1 MRGSGRGARLAYTA
15 RMILRRLFL
24 PCLLGILVLL
34 AGCQSAE
41 LPSGP
46 LPPHPPRAA
55 PDVAGIRL
63 GDTLASVQARFAGA
77 HCKAV
82 DAEDITEQCVIG
94 GLPFEQAGDAV
105 VYVSFAGERTVIVQA
120 YGLPAAGMAP
130 MAQALTARYGAPDD
144 ERHRPPRARPPA
156 VSWSTD
162 DWFLVATPAGEG
174 QPFAGAIL
182 YQRAFVQDVQRAAAR
197 RGNSVPD

>member
-1 MRGSGRGARLAYTA
+1 MRGSGHCAPLAYTA
-15 RMILRRLFL
+15 WMTPRHLFL
-24 PCLLGILVLL
+24 PGLFGTLALL

-46 LPPHPPRAA
+46 LPPHPPRAE

-63 GDTLASVQARFAGA
+63 GDALASVQARFAGA
-77 HCKAV
+77 HCKPV

-94 GLPFEQAGDAV
+94 GQPLAQAGDSV
-105 VYVSFAGERTVIVQA
+105 VYVSFARGRTVIVQA
-120 YGLPAAGMAP
+120 YGLPAQRMPAMV
-130 MAQALTARYGAPDD
+130 QALTARYGTPDD
-144 ERHRPPRARPPA
+144 ERHRPPRAHPPA

-162 DWFLVATPAGEG
+162 DWFLIATPAGES

-182 YQRAFVQDVQRAAAR
+182 YQRAFVEAVQRAAAR
-197 RGNSVPD
+197 RGENVPD

>member
-1 MRGSGRGARLAYTA
+1 MRGSVRSTRLAYTA
-15 RMILRRLFL
+15 AMTPRRLSL
-24 PCLLGILVLL
+24 PCLLGGLALL

-41 LPSGP
+41 LPSVP
-46 LPPHPPRAA
+46 LPPHPMRPV

-94 GLPFEQAGDAV
+94 GLPFAQAGDAV
-105 VYVSFAGERTVIVQA
+105 AYVSFAGERTVIVQA
-120 YGLPAAGMAP
+120 YGLPATGMAL
-130 MAQALTARYGAPDD
+130 MVQALTARYGAPDD
-144 ERHRPPRARPPA
+144 ERHRPPHARPPA

-182 YQRAFVQDVQRAAAR
+182 YQRAFVLDVQRAAAR
-197 RGNSVPD
+197 RGENVSD

>member
-1 MRGSGRGARLAYTA
+1 MRGSVRSTRLAYTA
-15 RMILRRLFL
+15 AMTARRLSL
-24 PCLLGILVLL
+24 PCLLGGLALL

-46 LPPHPPRAA
+46 LPPHPMRPV

-94 GLPFEQAGDAV
+94 GLPFAQAGDAV
-105 VYVSFAGERTVIVQA
+105 AYVSFAGERTVIVQA
-120 YGLPAAGMAP
+120 YGLPATGMAL
-130 MAQALTARYGAPDD
+130 MVQALTARYGAPDD

-197 RGNSVPD
+197 RGENVPD